1 MNFEKEL
8 SELYPWM
15 LRMARRYHWALQDAE
30 DLVGE
35 TVCKMLLNRDK
46 FDCDKP
52 MKPWCLAVMQNTYIT
67 LYNRNSLIQF
77 TSYDIVTERWSTH
90 NASNAV
96 MFKDVL
102 SAISYCMRNSCCM
115 ECVIYCAKGYSYDE
129 ISQLLN
135 IPVGTVRSRIS
146 NGRKMLSQ
154 MLDK

>member
-1 MNFEKEL
+1 MDFEEEL

-15 LRMARRYHWALQDAE
+15 LRMARRYQWSLQDAE

-67 LYNRNSLIQF
+67 LYNRNSLIHF
-77 TSYDIVTERWSTH
+77 TSYEIITERWSSLD
-90 NASNAV
+90 ASNTAILN
-96 MFKDVL
+96 DVF
-102 SAISYCMRNSCCM
+102 SAIRYCMRTSCCM

-146 NGRKMLSQ
+146 NGRKMLCQ
-154 MLDK
+154 VLGR